1 MSEIQVKEE
10 GGGKNKQKKQQLRVD
25 FTPMV
30 DMNMLLITFF
40 MFCTTL
46 LTPKTM
52 NITMPTK
59 DETLDDKDKTKI
71 KESMAIT
78 ILLGANNEVY
88 YYTGMIAEDKSSYT
102 DPNFL
107 TKSSYDADGLRKY
120 LLGRNSE
127 MYTVIE
133 ELKAKKDKQQITIE
147 QYNQQTAD
155 IQKKAIQDTKA
166 PQIMIKP
173 TDLATYKNTVD
184 ALDEMLV
191 CNIGSYT
198 LSEIN
203 EGDTYLLY
211 VKTGN
216 PEYLSEKQKLE
227 LNANIK

>member
-59 DETLDDKDKTKI
+59 DDTLTDEEKTKF

-78 ILLGANNEVY
+78 ILLGANDEVY
-88 YYTGMIAEDKSSYT
+88 YYTGMIAEDRSSYA
-102 DPNFL
+102 DPDFL
-107 TKSSYDADGLRKY
+107 KQSSYDADGLRKY
-120 LLGRNSE
+120 LLERNNE
-127 MYTVIE
+127 MYAVIQD
-133 ELKAKKDKQQITIE
+133 LKTKKEKQQITE
-147 QYNQQTAD
+147 AQYNLQTGEL
-155 IQKKAIQDTKA
+155 QKKAIQDTKA

-173 TDLATYKNTVD
+173 TDLSTYKNTVD

-203 EGDTYLLY
+203 QGDTYLLY
-211 VKTGN
+211 MKTGN
-216 PEYLSEKQKLE
+216 TEYLSEEQKLE
-227 LNANIK
+227 LNKAK